1 MTATGESPLTAL
13 PVVPLDLELAAAAPT
28 VLEQLGSS
36 TVLDVGEMRQRLRKL
51 TAQRIA
57 ATNMSGVD
65 IEELVVP
72 DPAGDPDVALT
83 VVRPRGHTGT
93 AAPCLYSIH
102 GGGMVVGGRHD
113 SVPELVHFAKYGVA
127 GVSVEYRLAPEHPD
141 PAPVEDSYAGLAW
154 VSAHAAELG
163 IDPSRLVVIGG
174 SAGGGLAA
182 GVTLL
187 ARDRGGPALA
197 GSVLACPML
206 DDRDETLSTRQHEQ
220 AVLWDRTQNR
230 GGWTALLGERRGGPH
245 VSGYAA
251 PARAGDLSNLPPTFL
266 DVGSAEVFRDET
278 VDYASRIWA
287 AGGDAELHVWA
298 GGFHGFDALAPTA
311 AVSTAARRA
320 RNAWI
325 RRTLGV

>member
-1 MTATGESPLTAL
+1 MTTTQSEF
-13 PVVPLDLELAAAAPT
+13 VVPLDPELAAAAP
-28 VLEQLGSS
+28 V
-36 TVLDVGEMRQRLRKL
+36 
-51 TAQRIA
+51 IA
-57 ATNMSGVD
+57 AQFTAAADAGVEFFREQMAARRAEDLAAIDMSGVE

-72 DPAGDPDVALT
+72 GPAGEPDIELV
-83 VVRPRGHTGT
+83 VVRPRQRSTA

-102 GGGMVVGGRHD
+102 GGGMMVGSRHD
-113 SVPELVHFAKYGVA
+113 GLAQLVPFATDHGVI

-154 VSAHAAELG
+154 TAAHAADLG
-163 IDPSRLVVIGG
+163 IDPHRIVVTGG
-174 SAGGGLAA
+174 SAGGGIAA

-197 GSVLACPML
+197 GSVLICPML
-206 DDRDETLSTRQHEQ
+206 DDRDTTLSTRQHEE
-220 AVLWDRTQNR
+220 AVLWNR
-230 GGWTALLGERRGGPH
+230 ASNLGGWTALLGERRGGPD
-245 VSGYAA
+245 VSIYAA
-251 PARAGDLSNLPPTFL
+251 PARADDLSGLPPTFL

-287 AGGDAELHVWA
+287 AGGSAELHVWG

-311 AVSTAARRA
+311 AVSQAAVDA

-325 RRTLGV
+325 HRTLGL